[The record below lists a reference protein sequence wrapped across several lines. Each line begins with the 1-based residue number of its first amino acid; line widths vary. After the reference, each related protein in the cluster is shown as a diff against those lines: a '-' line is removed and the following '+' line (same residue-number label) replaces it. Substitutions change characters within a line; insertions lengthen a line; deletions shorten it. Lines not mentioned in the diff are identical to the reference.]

1 MRVLFPARLDAVSK
15 YGGDSRIGNEYVRGL
30 RDLGCDAVVSH
41 RLHEDYG
48 AFDIVHFLNLNNA
61 LETYLRL
68 RRIRSQRRQPRV
80 VLTPFHHKTAW
91 MLPYYHRCLGIDLG
105 LATDQGSSRFD
116 RVISAKDTLR
126 YGLLAMRRPILLPR
140 LPYLMVSTF
149 RQKQYIVNHVD
160 ALLVHTDEEGE
171 SVRNDFRSDQTP
183 WYVVPIGRGV
193 AVPRHDL
200 GRPDLPPGYILSV
213 GRIEPLKNQ
222 LALIDA
228 VRAVDVPLVLVGQEN
243 ARHRGYLRRFRS
255 ALAEGRGVVHVPFTR
270 QPGLDAFYRHARLHV
285 IASWYEVFP
294 LTTVEAATNGCRVV
308 TTRNS
313 YEAGVYGA
321 AVRYLDPGDTDSIRA
336 AIVDTM
342 TDATIGRAESVV
354 TRLQPWHNV
363 VEGLLEVYR
372 SIAS

>member
-1 MRVLFPARLDAVSK
+1 
-15 YGGDSRIGNEYVRGL
+15 
-30 RDLGCDAVVSH
+30 VVSH
-41 RLHEDYG
+41 RLHEDYA

-68 RRIRSQRRQPRV
+68 RRIRSHRRQPRV

-91 MLPYYHRCLGIDLG
+91 MLPYYRRCLGIDLG
-105 LATDQGSSRFD
+105 LANDQGTARFD
-116 RVISAKDTLR
+116 RVISAKDALR
-126 YGLLAMRRPILLPR
+126 YGLLSMRRPVLLPR

-171 SVRNDFRSDQTP
+171 SVRDDFRSDQTP
-183 WYVVPIGRGV
+183 WYVVPIGLGTTT
-193 AVPRHDL
+193 PSHDL
-200 GRPDLPPGYILSV
+200 GRPDLPSGYILSV

-228 VRAVDVPLVLVGQEN
+228 ARALDVPLVLVGQEN
-243 ARHRGYLRRFRS
+243 ARHRDYLRRFRA
-255 ALAEGRGVVHVPFTR
+255 ALAGRRNVVHMPFTG
-270 QPGLDAFYRHARLHV
+270 QPGLDALYRHASLHV
-285 IASWYEVFP
+285 IASWFEVFP
-294 LTTVEAATNGCRVV
+294 LTTVEAATNGCRVA

-321 AVRYLDPGDTDSIRA
+321 AVRYLDPGDTESICT
-336 AIVDTM
+336 AIVDTL

-354 TRLQPWHNV
+354 SRLQPWHNV
-363 VEGLLEVYR
+363 LEGLLEAYR